1 MPSGPINTID
11 KVFENPQM
19 QHLGM
24 AWDVDSQ
31 ERGKSKL
38 VGQAIT
44 MSGSTATITAPPPT
58 IGQHT
63 REVLREFGTELSEK
77 VSLRVHDSTADLRY
91 LVLPA
96 RPSGTES
103 MDENELLELVSRDS
117 MIGVTLPALA

>member
-1 MPSGPINTID
+1 MSRAWVEALNDVGVPCGEINTID

-19 QHLGM
+19 RHLGM

-44 MSGSTATITAPPPT
+44 MSQSTASITAPPPT

-63 REVLREFGTELSEK
+63 RELLEEFGY
-77 VSLRVHDSTADLRY
+77 STDEID
-91 LVLPA
+91 
-96 RPSGTES
+96 GFES
-103 MDENELLELVSRDS
+103 NGIV
-117 MIGVTLPALA
+117 